1 MLKKCRA
8 RHPECPPGLFR
19 ARPRPTWSWW
29 TLPTATPKMSVTT
42 GAIFVGALLIVIT
55 TNSIVHFVLT
65 YHLD

>member
-1 MLKKCRA
+1 
-8 RHPECPPGLFR
+8 
-19 ARPRPTWSWW
+19 
-29 TLPTATPKMSVTT
+29 MSVTT